1 MPRHNEFEYI
11 GSCVAVRGYTPGR
24 RLNAYNIRGILFAF
38 NGKQIPPGLYNTT
51 GEKIYLTLLK
61 GVLKTSSSDEVIVF
75 YACTIFCCS
84 QKCYHCDHKVKYHLF
99 LFVTRFHAPS
109 I

>member
-11 GSCVAVRGYTPGR
+11 ESCVAVRGYTPGR
-24 RLNAYNIRGILFAF
+24 RLNAYKVRGYCLLLTVT
-38 NGKQIPPGLYNTT
+38 NSPGLYNTT

-75 YACTIFCCS
+75 YACTIFAVVRS
-84 QKCYHCDHKVKYHLF
+84 VIIVIIK
-99 LFVTRFHAPS
+99 
-109 I
+109 